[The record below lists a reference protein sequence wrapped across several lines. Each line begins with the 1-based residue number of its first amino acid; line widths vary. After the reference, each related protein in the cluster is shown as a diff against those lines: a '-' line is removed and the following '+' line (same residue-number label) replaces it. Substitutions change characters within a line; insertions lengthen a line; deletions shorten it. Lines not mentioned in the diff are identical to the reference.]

1 LATLSLKIKAVKRS
15 NIIICYLKLMNK
27 SENSLYLK
35 NSLAVEYRSRVAAR
49 HDDALGTTSTSR
61 VFIHASV
68 APRSLRLRAIIILL
82 LGQARKIALP
92 LHYCGQWHAMVGL
105 LTYSVAP
112 RLENSYG
119 T

>member
-1 LATLSLKIKAVKRS
+1 LAALSLKIKAVKRFH
-15 NIIICYLKLMNK
+15 IIICYLKLINK
-27 SENSLYLK
+27 SENSLHLK
-35 NSLAVEYRSRVAAR
+35 NSLALENGYIIAAR
-49 HDDALGTTSTSR
+49 HDDALGTTSR
-61 VFIHASV
+61 FFIHASV